1 MDENRTGQQSP
12 EQQPE
17 QQSLHGVGVSPG
29 RVIAPLVHM
38 APAVTEPPEGDPLT
52 GDPEAAVDRL
62 KAAALAVKAEL
73 TERAARAR
81 SESAAEVLKATALMA
96 GDRAL
101 TKNAGKLVASQGL
114 SPERALWQAAT
125 AYADQM
131 RAMGGY
137 MADRAADIEDVRA
150 RIVAQ
155 LRGEDAP
162 GVPQRREP
170 FVLAAED
177 LAPADT
183 AVLDPDV
190 VLALVTESGGP
201 QSHTAIL
208 ARNLG
213 LPAVVAVA
221 GVLELTGGTRVYVDG
236 AAGAVVTEPGVTEEQ
251 AVAAWRR
258 ASEQLASFD
267 GHGALADGTAVPLLA
282 NVGTGDDARAA
293 AEAGAQGVGLLRTEF
308 CFLGRDTEPTV
319 AEQADAYAEV
329 FAAFPGRKVVVRT
342 LDAGADKPL
351 PFLTDAQEPNPALGV
366 RGYRT
371 DWSTPGVLARQLEAI
386 AAAAAESSA
395 DVRVMA
401 PMIATVAEAAHFR
414 ELVHAAGLPVS
425 GVMVETPAAAMTA
438 EQILDRVDFVSL
450 GTNDLTQYTMA
461 ADRMLGSLAELNS
474 PWQPAVLRMVECVT
488 RGAASA
494 SQSHATPKN
503 VGVCGEAAADPAL
516 AVVLVGLG
524 VDSLSMSARSLAAV
538 AAVLRTVDTEQARR
552 IARLA
557 LRATSPQEA
566 RDTVRAELPVLA
578 ELGL

>member
-12 EQQPE
+12 EKQPE

-62 KAAALAVKAEL
+62 RAAALAVKAEL

-101 TKNAGKLVASQGL
+101 TKNAGKLVVSQGL

-137 MADRAADIEDVRA
+137 MAERAADIEDVRA

-221 GVLELTGGTRVYVDG
+221 GVLELPGGTRVYVDG
-236 AAGAVVTEPGVTEEQ
+236 AAGAVVTEPGGTEEQ

-267 GHGALADGTAVPLLA
+267 GHGELADGTAAVSYTHLTL
-282 NVGTGDDARAA
+282 
-293 AEAGAQGVGLLRTEF
+293 
-308 CFLGRDTEPTV
+308 PT
-319 AEQADAYAEV
+319 
-329 FAAFPGRKVVVRT
+329 
-342 LDAGADKPL
+342 
-351 PFLTDAQEPNPALGV
+351 
-366 RGYRT
+366 
-371 DWSTPGVLARQLEAI
+371 I
-386 AAAAAESSA
+386 
-395 DVRVMA
+395 
-401 PMIATVAEAAHFR
+401 H
-414 ELVHAAGLPVS
+414 
-425 GVMVETPAAAMTA
+425 
-438 EQILDRVDFVSL
+438 
-450 GTNDLTQYTMA
+450 
-461 ADRMLGSLAELNS
+461 
-474 PWQPAVLRMVECVT
+474 VEC
-488 RGAASA
+488 
-494 SQSHATPKN
+494 
-503 VGVCGEAAADPAL
+503 
-516 AVVLVGLG
+516 
-524 VDSLSMSARSLAAV
+524 RS
-538 AAVLRTVDTEQARR
+538 RW
-552 IARLA
+552 
-557 LRATSPQEA
+557 SPYH
-566 RDTVRAELPVLA
+566 
-578 ELGL
+578 

>member
-1 MDENRTGQQSP
+1 M
-12 EQQPE
+12 
-17 QQSLHGVGVSPG
+17 
-29 RVIAPLVHM
+29 
-38 APAVTEPPEGDPLT
+38 
-52 GDPEAAVDRL
+52 
-62 KAAALAVKAEL
+62 
-73 TERAARAR
+73 
-81 SESAAEVLKATALMA
+81 LKATALMA

-236 AAGAVVTEPGVTEEQ
+236 AAGAVVTEPGGTEEQ

-267 GHGALADGTAVPLLA
+267 GHGELADGTAVPLLA

-293 AEAGAQGVGLLRTEF
+293 AEAGAQGLSLIHIS
-308 CFLGRDTEPTV
+308 EPTRH
-319 AEQADAYAEV
+319 
-329 FAAFPGRKVVVRT
+329 FKRSRMP
-342 LDAGADKPL
+342 
-351 PFLTDAQEPNPALGV
+351 
-366 RGYRT
+366 
-371 DWSTPGVLARQLEAI
+371 
-386 AAAAAESSA
+386 SSA
-395 DVRVMA
+395 
-401 PMIATVAEAAHFR
+401 
-414 ELVHAAGLPVS
+414 
-425 GVMVETPAAAMTA
+425 
-438 EQILDRVDFVSL
+438 
-450 GTNDLTQYTMA
+450 
-461 ADRMLGSLAELNS
+461 
-474 PWQPAVLRMVECVT
+474 
-488 RGAASA
+488 
-494 SQSHATPKN
+494 
-503 VGVCGEAAADPAL
+503 
-516 AVVLVGLG
+516 
-524 VDSLSMSARSLAAV
+524 
-538 AAVLRTVDTEQARR
+538 
-552 IARLA
+552 
-557 LRATSPQEA
+557 
-566 RDTVRAELPVLA
+566 
-578 ELGL
+578 

>member
-1 MDENRTGQQSP
+1 MDENRTGPQSP

-52 GDPEAAVDRL
+52 GDPDAAVDRL

-221 GVLELTGGTRVYVDG
+221 GVLELPGGTRVYVDG

-351 PFLTDAQEPNPALGV
+351 PFLTDAEEPNPALGV

-371 DWSTPGVLARQLEAI
+371 DWTTPGVLARQLEAI
-386 AAAAAESSA
+386 AAAAAESTA
-395 DVRVMA
+395 DVWVMA

-461 ADRMLGSLAELNS
+461 ADRMLGTLAELNS

-494 SQSHATPKN
+494 SQSHATHKN

-557 LRATSPQEA
+557 LRDTSPQEA
-566 RDTVRAELPVLA
+566 RDTVRAELPVLTD
-578 ELGL
+578 LGL